1 MKTKK
6 VYLGVAAAVAA
17 AIFLTVWLTQPE
29 PVAEATAKTDGNLF
43 PFVKSME
50 GTRPDGNIAAS
61 ADDTLEVNAEL
72 PRMFDYYLA
81 AVGEKSLDA
90 IRAEIERQLEQR
102 LKPNAAEQ
110 AKRLLARYLDY
121 KRDLVTVEKDV
132 QAKAPSNGV
141 DAIRSRLDAI
151 QQSRLKFFSP
161 EEVQAMF
168 GLEDAFDRDNL
179 ARYEIS
185 EDKTLT
191 DAQKKEK
198 LAALDAAMP
207 PELRKEREAPL
218 AIVKL
223 EETVQQM
230 RVSGASDDDVYRMR
244 AAALNPEA
252 AARLSE
258 VDRDEAAWKSR
269 IIDYLGERSRLLN
282 SNMADADRQAA
293 IQQLR
298 DSRFTQLEQRRLPA
312 YE

>member
-1 MKTKK
+1 MKTRK

-17 AIFLTVWLTQPE
+17 AIFLTVWLMQPE
-29 PVAEATAKTDGNLF
+29 PIVEAKAEANDTLF
-43 PFVKSME
+43 SFVKSME
-50 GTRPDGNIAAS
+50 GTRPDGKITAS
-61 ADDTLEVNAEL
+61 PDDQLVVDAEL

-81 AVGEKSLDA
+81 AIGEKPLDA
-90 IRAEIERQLEQR
+90 IRAEIERQLDQR

-121 KRDLVTVEKDV
+121 KRDLVAVEKDL
-132 QAKAPSNGV
+132 QDKAAGNGP
-141 DAIRSRLDAI
+141 DAIKERLDAI

-179 ARYEIS
+179 ARYEIAQ
-185 EDKTLT
+185 DKTLT
-191 DAQKKEK
+191 DAQKQEK

-207 PELRKEREAPL
+207 PELRQEREAPL
-218 AIVKL
+218 AVVKL
-223 EETVQQM
+223 EETVQKM

-252 AARLSE
+252 AARLAD
-258 VDRDEAAWKSR
+258 VDREETAWKSR
-269 IIDYLGERSRLLN
+269 IADYLGERSKLLN
-282 SNMADADRQAA
+282 SGMAEADQQAA